1 MTLSKTHNRMQRNFL
16 LFYLK
21 NRCYFNDEIL
31 QMLSRAQHD
40 GQLHNIFHLPSYVY
54 SGASKEEVLMK
65 ELHVADQH
73 SHTGKI

>member
-1 MTLSKTHNRMQRNFL
+1 MQRNFL
-16 LFYLK
+16 SFYLK
-21 NRCYFNDEIL
+21 NRCYFNEGIL

-40 GQLHNIFHLPSYVY
+40 GQLHNIVHPPLYVY
-54 SGASKEEVLMK
+54 SGASNKEVLVK